1 MIGEFVSL
9 WDGDIEISTSCEID
23 VTTRKV
29 TDIESVDGIDDDGE
43 EVENLEDQYVRV
55 GDLKFKALSF
65 DDFQDLW
72 IEQECEKSDDN
83 EELKAEIAACND
95 FEELFHVVG
104 LWSHTPVIQRVTA
117 FLERNDACY
126 FEN

>member
-1 MIGEFVSL
+1 MKAIFTSS
-9 WDGDIEISTSCEID
+9 WDFGTDFSSVCEID

-29 TDIESVDGIDDDGE
+29 TDIESVDVDDEDLYNLDEQFVTVGE
-43 EVENLEDQYVRV
+43 
-55 GDLKFKALSF
+55 LKFKALSF

-72 IEQECEKSDDN
+72 IDQECEKSDDN

-104 LWSHTPVIQRVTA
+104 LWSHTPVVQRVTE
-117 FLERNDACY
+117 FLERNEACY